1 MTNHTHTLKDK
12 AFELAGEITLNLNQ
26 CKSPNEFIKTSLAA
40 LSEIKTHHDVVYAYV
55 VDCQIMYIGE
65 SGESFATRF
74 TRHINGV
81 SQQGKK
87 PIPSRVRW
95 REMLNSGGKAQIY
108 IHQCATSNYHSEEVS
123 LRVGF
128 ESALIT
134 KFNPPLNS
142 PRKAQKRKMV
152 GPKSDN

>member
-1 MTNHTHTLKDK
+1 MTNHISILKDK
-12 AFELAGEITLNLNQ
+12 VFEFAGEITLNLNE
-26 CKSPNEFIKTSLAA
+26 CKTPIEFIKASLSA
-40 LSEIKTHHDVVYAYV
+40 LSEIKNHHDVVYAYV
-55 VDCQIMYIGE
+55 LDGQIMYIGE

-95 REMLNSGGKAQIY
+95 REMLNKGGKAQIY
-108 IHQCATSNYHSEEVS
+108 IHKCATSNYHSEEVS

-152 GPKSDN
+152 SESN

>member
-1 MTNHTHTLKDK
+1 MTNHTHSLKDK
-12 AFELAGEITLNLNQ
+12 AFELAGEISLNLNK
-26 CKSPNEFIKTSLAA
+26 CNTPIEFIKASLAA
-40 LSEIKTHHDVVYAYV
+40 LSEIKNHHDVVYAYV
-55 VDCQIMYIGE
+55 VDDKIMYIGE
-65 SGESFATRF
+65 SGESFAIRF

-95 REMLNSGGKAQIY
+95 RELLNSGGKAQIY

-142 PRKAQKRKMV
+142 PRKAQKRKMA
-152 GPKSDN
+152 SSLS